1 MRRFI
6 SFVLL
11 LLVMIAGSN
20 DLFAQAKRRPLPDW
34 VFEKPQRSPGN
45 RTFYYHV
52 EKGWGETETEARN
65 AAYTQAFMQVA
76 LKLGIPLNTEDIS
89 EAIASGTNV
98 KMLSQR
104 FTIPMNVAC
113 FTSRPN
119 EEMGGWNYWL
129 LCQIPEIGY
138 ADRVRFD
145 DFNECFKIDKYEERQ
160 KDIAAAAEK
169 RQQDSLQIIKDR
181 NVTAIVASAFIP
193 GMGQMLK
200 GQYGSGA
207 AFLISEL
214 ALFGGGT
221 ACYFLGQDQIKIMK
235 SSSTSYADYQN
246 AKKMKNTLDIAMWT
260 CFGVG
265 AAVHISNM
273 VHAWYVKD
281 NKLTARLTFAPAIIP
296 TNEFSTPSYAMGAG
310 LQIKF

>member
-6 SFVLL
+6 PFMLL
-11 LLVMIAGSN
+11 LLAIIAGSN
-20 DLFAQAKRRPLPDW
+20 DIYAQAKRRPLPDW
-34 VFEKPQRSPGN
+34 VFEKPERSN
-45 RTFYYHV
+45 ITFYYHV
-52 EKGWGETETEARN
+52 ERGWGETETEARN

-89 EAIASGTNV
+89 EAVASGTNV
-98 KMLSQR
+98 KLLSQR

-113 FTSRPN
+113 YTSRRD
-119 EEMGGWNYWL
+119 EDTGGWNYWL
-129 LCQIPEIGY
+129 LCQIPEMGY
-138 ADRVRFD
+138 ADRARFD
-145 DFNECFKIDKYEERQ
+145 DFNECFKHERYDKRQ
-160 KDIAAAAEK
+160 QEKAEAAEK
-169 RQQDSLQIIKDR
+169 RKQDSLQIVKDR

-207 AFLISEL
+207 AFLVSEL
-214 ALFGGGT
+214 AIFGGGT
-221 ACYFLGQDQIKIMK
+221 ACYFLGQEQLKIMK
-235 SSSTSYADYQN
+235 ASGTSYTDYQN

-265 AAVHISNM
+265 AVVHISNM

-281 NKLTARLTFAPAIIP
+281 KKAAVNMAFAPAIIP

>member
-1 MRRFI
+1 MRKYI
-6 SFVLL
+6 FVLL
-11 LLVMIAGSN
+11 ALIAVS
-20 DLFAQAKRRPLPDW
+20 LFSLETVAQNSKRPPLPDW
-34 VFEKPQRSPGN
+34 IFEKPQRSN
-45 RTFYYHV
+45 TTFYYHV
-52 EKGWGETETEARN
+52 EKGVGETEIDARN

-89 EAIASGTNV
+89 EAVASGTNV

-113 FTSRPN
+113 YTSRRD
-119 EEMGGWNYWL
+119 EETGGWNYWL

-145 DFNECFKIDKYEERQ
+145 DFNDCFKFDKYNEFKEKREAEKERQ
-160 KDIAAAAEK
+160 K
-169 RQQDSLQIIKDR
+169 QDSLRVIRDR
-181 NVTAIVASAFIP
+181 NTTAIVSSAFIP

-207 AFLISEL
+207 AFLVSEL

-221 ACYFLGQDQIKIMK
+221 ACYFLGAEQAKIMK
-235 SSSTSYADYQN
+235 TSKDYNEYTN
-246 AKKMKNTLDIAMWT
+246 AKKMKNTLDIAMYT

-265 AAVHISNM
+265 AAVHIANM
-273 VHAWYVKD
+273 VHAWYVRDK
-281 NKLTARLTFAPAIIP
+281 KATANVAFAPAIIP
-296 TNEFSTPSYAMGAG
+296 TNEYSNPSYAMGAG
-310 LQIKF
+310 VQIKF

>member
-6 SFVLL
+6 PFMLL
-11 LLVMIAGSN
+11 LLAIIAGSN
-20 DLFAQAKRRPLPDW
+20 DIYAQAKRRPLPDW
-34 VFEKPQRSPGN
+34 VFEKPERSN
-45 RTFYYHV
+45 ITFYYHV
-52 EKGWGETETEARN
+52 ERGWGETETEARN

-89 EAIASGTNV
+89 EAVASGTNV
-98 KMLSQR
+98 KLLSQR

-113 FTSRPN
+113 YTSRRD
-119 EEMGGWNYWL
+119 EDTGGWNYWL
-129 LCQIPEIGY
+129 LCQIPEVGY
-138 ADRVRFD
+138 ADRARFD
-145 DFNECFKIDKYEERQ
+145 DFNECFKFDKYNEFKEKRE
-160 KDIAAAAEK
+160 AEK
-169 RQQDSLQIIKDR
+169 ERLKQDSLRNVRDR
-181 NVTAIVASAFIP
+181 NTTAILASAFVP

-207 AFLISEL
+207 AFLVSEV

-221 ACYFLGQDQIKIMK
+221 ACYFLGQEQLKIMK
-235 SSSTSYADYQN
+235 ASGTSYADYQN

-265 AAVHISNM
+265 AVVHISNM
-273 VHAWYVKD
+273 VHAWYAKD
-281 NKLTARLTFAPAIIP
+281 KKAAVNMAFAPAIIP